1 MQSKLHSD
9 DAEEV
14 ELGDVSLLNETKA
27 GPRHSSAPA
36 PVPDGGLLDT
46 GR

>member
-1 MQSKLHSD
+1 MRDKQHSD

-14 ELGDVSLLNETKA
+14 ELGDVRLLDDAKA
-27 GPRHSSAPA
+27 GPRYSAPA

-46 GR
+46 SR

>member
-1 MQSKLHSD
+1 MQPKHHSD

-14 ELGDVSLLNETKA
+14 ELGDVSLLNEAKA
-27 GPRHSSAPA
+27 GPRYSSAPA

-46 GR
+46 SR